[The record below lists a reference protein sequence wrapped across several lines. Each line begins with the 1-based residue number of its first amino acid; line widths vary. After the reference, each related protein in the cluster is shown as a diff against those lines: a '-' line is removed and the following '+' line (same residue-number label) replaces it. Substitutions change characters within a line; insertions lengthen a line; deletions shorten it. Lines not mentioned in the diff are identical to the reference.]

1 MKNMA
6 VTLTRTTGAGGV
18 MTIKTE
24 LDLYAGTPEDNTA
37 WLDGGAAADSYPGSL
52 DGFQAK
58 NTNTTNATGGLK
70 LIVGECTLV
79 QNANVFTVG
88 GDATIV
94 QSVVLGGSGVA
105 GKSLT
110 AVASRGTITFTA
122 EATIN
127 STVGFM
133 AIVA

>member
-1 MKNMA
+1 MA

-94 QSVVLGGSGVA
+94 QSVVVGGSGAA

-110 AVASRGTITFTA
+110 AVASGGTITFTA
-122 EATIN
+122 EATIDT
-127 STVGFM
+127 TVGFM

>member
-1 MKNMA
+1 MA
-6 VTLTRTTGAGGV
+6 VTLTRTTGSGGV

-24 LDLYAGTPEDNTA
+24 LDLYAGSPNDSTA
-37 WLDGGAAADSYPGSL
+37 WLDGGAAADSYPGAL

-58 NTNTTNATGGLK
+58 NTNTTNAVAGLK

-79 QNANVFTVG
+79 QDGNVFTVG
-88 GDATIV
+88 GDASIV
-94 QSVVLGGSGVA
+94 QSVIIGGSGAA

-110 AVASRGTITFTA
+110 AVASGGTITFTA
-122 EATIN
+122 EATIDT
-127 STVGFM
+127 TVGFM

>member
-1 MKNMA
+1 MA
-6 VTLTRTTGAGGV
+6 VTFSRTVGLGGV
-18 MTIKTE
+18 MTVKTE
-24 LDLYAGTPEDNTA
+24 LDLYAGTPEDSTA

-58 NTNTTNATGGLK
+58 NTNTTDAVGGLK

-94 QSVVLGGSGVA
+94 QSVIVGGSGAA

-110 AVASRGTITFTA
+110 AVASGGTITFTA

-127 STVGFM
+127 TTVGFM